1 MIPYIARPEAQVQH
15 WTETQNLRAC
25 CQSTVGRLWVW
36 SVTRCMAVR
45 VTVTECVHSG
55 EWSVGVGGGGSIPS
69 PPRARGTEYNTTRGS
84 LLLKW
89 TTLG

>member
-25 CQSTVGRLWVW
+25 CQSTVGVVGD
-36 SVTRCMAVR
+36 SVYGFMAVR

>member
-1 MIPYIARPEAQVQH
+1 MIPYISPDRR
-15 WTETQNLRAC
+15 LRSNIGQKHRISVRA
-25 CQSTVGRLWVW
+25 VRALWVW